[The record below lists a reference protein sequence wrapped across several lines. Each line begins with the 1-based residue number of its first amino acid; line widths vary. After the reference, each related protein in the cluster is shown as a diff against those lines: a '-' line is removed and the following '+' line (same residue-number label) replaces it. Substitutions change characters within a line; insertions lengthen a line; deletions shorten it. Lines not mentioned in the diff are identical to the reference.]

1 MKITTRI
8 PLNYIWRNL
17 LTRRLTT
24 VLTAGGMA
32 LVVFVFTAVQM
43 LEAGLKATLVQTGQ
57 PDNVIIIRAASETE
71 VQSSLDTAQS
81 HILETLPH
89 IARGPGGVSMLSKES
104 LVLISLIK
112 KDTGGPSNVT
122 IRGTRALGLSLRPQV
137 QLIEGRMF
145 RPGSNEI
152 IVGRS
157 IANGF
162 EGVGLGQTLNFAR
175 RDWQVVGVFDAGKTA
190 FNSEVWGDAEQ
201 MQQAFRRTL
210 YSSVIAQ
217 LDSAAAFDTVK
228 QAIAD
233 DPRLT
238 VEVKREQQFYADQS
252 KMLAAFISI
261 LGTVLSV
268 IFSIGAVIGAMITM
282 YGAVASRTAEIGTLR
297 AIGFSRLN
305 ILIAFLGESLLLSL
319 LGGLVGL
326 AAASFMQLVSIST
339 MNWQTFAELA
349 FAFRLT
355 PGIAVGSI
363 LFALAMGFFGG
374 VLPAWRAARLNIV
387 EAVRS
392 A

>member
-1 MKITTRI
+1 MNRI
-8 PLNYIWRNL
+8 PFNYIWRNL

-24 VLTAGGMA
+24 LLTAGGMA

-57 PDNVIIIRAASETE
+57 PDNAVIIRAASETE
-71 VQSSLDTAQS
+71 IQSTLDTTQS

-89 IARGPGGVSMLSKES
+89 IAQGKDGRSMLSKEC

-112 KDTGGPSNVT
+112 RETGGPSNVT
-122 IRGTRALGLSLRPQV
+122 IRGTHDAGLALRPQAK
-137 QLIEGRMF
+137 LIAGRTF
-145 RPGSNEI
+145 RPGSTEI

-162 EGVGLGQTLNFAR
+162 EGVAIGQTLNFAR
-175 RDWQVVGVFDAGKTA
+175 RDWQVVGIFDAGKTA

-201 MQQAFRRTL
+201 MLQAFRRTL
-210 YSSVIAQ
+210 YSSMIVQ
-217 LDSAAAFDTVK
+217 LDSPASFETLK

-238 VEVKREQQFYADQS
+238 VEIKREQQFYADQS
-252 KMLAAFISI
+252 KVLATFISI
-261 LGTVLSV
+261 LGMVLSI

-297 AIGFSRLN
+297 AIGFSRIN

-326 AAASFMQLVSIST
+326 AAASFMQLVSVST

-349 FAFRLT
+349 FAFKLT
-355 PGIAVGSI
+355 PGIVIGSLI
-363 LFALAMGFFGG
+363 FSLTMGFLGG